1 MYRTEMA
8 AQRRF
13 NNCEEDAIEMKL
25 VYCTFLDKA
34 IVPKRMSL
42 GAAGYDIH
50 SCEEKTVDIEPG
62 SQKMIRTGVGVVI
75 PKGYYGRIAPRSSLA
90 VSNGIDVMAGVI
102 DSDYRGE
109 LRVILRNHG
118 KYHYSVSYGDRIA
131 QLILEKISLP
141 EIEVVRMTPP
151 EFEKAYSTERGA
163 GGFGSTGK

>member
-1 MYRTEMA
+1 MA
-8 AQRRF
+8 AMQRSKYG
-13 NNCEEDAIEMKL
+13 EEDVVVTKL
-25 VYCTFLDKA
+25 VYCTFHDKA

-42 GAAGYDIH
+42 GAAGYDVH

-75 PKGYYGRIAPRSSLA
+75 PRGYYGRLAPRSSLA
-90 VSNGIDVMAGVI
+90 AMHGIDVMAGVI

-118 KYHYSVSYGDRIA
+118 EYHYNVNYGDRIA
-131 QLILEKISLP
+131 QLILEKITLP
-141 EIEVVRMTPP
+141 DIEVVRMTPE
-151 EFEKAYSTERGA
+151 EFGKEYSTERGA